1 MLQKTNTT
9 KSQRYNKAKVNFF
22 LMLNGQSW
30 SAGDSVPC
38 GDSGRQDEEAL
49 SSDTQLINT
58 TWDASAKGSSIA
70 NEMHGHD
77 YPELGTGPDW
87 LPGAGQCRGVHGILD
102 DTESNF
108 MQYRAK
114 FCRPLLFPQCLA

>member
-1 MLQKTNTT
+1 MGK
-9 KSQRYNKAKVNFF
+9 
-22 LMLNGQSW
+22 SW

-70 NEMHGHD
+70 NEV
-77 YPELGTGPDW
+77 LWT
-87 LPGAGQCRGVHGILD
+87 
-102 DTESNF
+102 
-108 MQYRAK
+108 
-114 FCRPLLFPQCLA
+114 

>member
-1 MLQKTNTT
+1 MLQKTNTP

-30 SAGDSVPC
+30 SVGDSVPC

-70 NEMHGHD
+70 NEM
-77 YPELGTGPDW
+77 PWT
-87 LPGAGQCRGVHGILD
+87 
-102 DTESNF
+102 
-108 MQYRAK
+108 
-114 FCRPLLFPQCLA
+114 